1 MKRFLFFVVVV
12 LVSWCANAQ
21 TTELELNIDG
31 LDDGTQLSIMLAGTL
46 SNAKAIQTVGLEN
59 GKAVFSFDSEG
70 PRGYMVLAEQVT
82 ANVIALAL
90 DKGDRAVSKAQDVD
104 EV

>member
-1 MKRFLFFVVVV
+1 MKRFLFFVVAV

-59 GKAVFSFDSEG
+59 GKAVFETVDFNLSKKLNIIPLTRHYVTPSPSRGEGNIMYLSF
-70 PRGYMVLAEQVT
+70 
-82 ANVIALAL
+82 
-90 DKGDRAVSKAQDVD
+90 
-104 EV
+104 